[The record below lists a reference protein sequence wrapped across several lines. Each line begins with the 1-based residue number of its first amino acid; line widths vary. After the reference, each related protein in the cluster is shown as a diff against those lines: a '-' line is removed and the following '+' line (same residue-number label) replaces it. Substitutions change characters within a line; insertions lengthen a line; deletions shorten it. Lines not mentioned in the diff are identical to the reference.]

1 MDVFMQPIALTF
13 MALLL
18 AHLLADFPLQP
29 QWVVRNKGDRLLPL
43 GAHGLIHWA
52 CAWACLLFFAGA
64 HPQSWRAQAL
74 VAAYTVAHLLI
85 DRSKCWFTAKVWRDN
100 AAVFSADQ
108 VAHFLTMGFAAFLL
122 TGAHPSLLRHAISL
136 PLPARARL
144 LEIATVYAG
153 VIVPGGYLI
162 RYLTKNYRS
171 TIDDA
176 IGSGGA
182 AGKTL
187 KNAGLYIGYLER
199 FLILTAMV
207 AQSATLVGLI
217 LTGKSIARFPE
228 FKKAS
233 FAEYF
238 LVGTLLSISLA
249 LVGGLLLQKLLYG
262 AVVFK

>member
-1 MDVFMQPIALTF
+1 MQPLTLTF

-29 QWVVRNKGDRLLPL
+29 EWIVRKKGDRLLAL
-43 GAHGLIHWA
+43 GCHGLIHWI
-52 CAWACLLFFAGA
+52 CAWACLLVFAGT
-64 HPQSWRAQAL
+64 HPLSWRAQAV
-74 VAAYTVAHLLI
+74 VAAYTAAHLLI
-85 DRSKCWFTAKVWRDN
+85 DRSKCRLTAKAWSDN

-108 VAHFLTMGFAAFLL
+108 AAHLLMVGIASLLL
-122 TGAHPSLLRHAISL
+122 TRTRPGALRHDLLL
-136 PLPARARL
+136 PLSARAHA
-144 LEIATVYAG
+144 LEIAIVYLAV
-153 VIVPGGYLI
+153 VIPGGYLI
-162 RYLTKNYRS
+162 RYLTKDFRRS
-171 TIDDA
+171 TGE
-176 IGSGGA
+176 GSERGA
-182 AGKTL
+182 NAENGL

-199 FLILTAMV
+199 FLIVTAIV

-262 AVVFK
+262 AIVFK